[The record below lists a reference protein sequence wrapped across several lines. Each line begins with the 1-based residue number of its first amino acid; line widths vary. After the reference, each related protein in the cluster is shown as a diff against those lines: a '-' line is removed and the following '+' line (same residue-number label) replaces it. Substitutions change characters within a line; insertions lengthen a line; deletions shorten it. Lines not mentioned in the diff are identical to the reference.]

1 MFDNLLIMKKG
12 IKRMLSLWL
21 VCLMMP
27 LQIFA
32 QSSVCEL
39 ANIIQQTAWKTKQ
52 ITEDVVF
59 KQAQLEIFDSK
70 QTISILALQ
79 PASTAKLAIYDAGDE
94 LHLTSELC
102 KQVDAV
108 AGVNASYF
116 ALEAGKGSVDFVR
129 VNGTVLH
136 ERISKTLQ
144 SNAAMTI
151 DESGIHFRKR
161 DTTDAKWENKI
172 DCENVI
178 VSGPLIMENGE
189 VAQLDKDA
197 YVKNRHPRTFV
208 ATKADGT
215 ILLIVVDGRN
225 ANAAGMNLYELY
237 VLAKSLGCEHAMNF
251 DGGGSSTMYVRGE
264 PDNGVVNYPCD
275 NKRFDHAGER
285 RVGNVIYIK

>member
-12 IKRMLSLWL
+12 IKRMLLLWL
-21 VCLMMP
+21 VCLMTP

-59 KQAQLEIFDSK
+59 KQAQLDIFDSR
-70 QTISILALQ
+70 QTISMLALQ
-79 PASTAKLAIYDAGDE
+79 PASTAKLAIYDGGDE
-94 LHLTSELC
+94 LYLTSELC

-108 AGVNASYF
+108 AGVNASFF
-116 ALEAGKGSVDFVR
+116 ALDAGKGSIDFVR

-136 ERISKTLQ
+136 ESRSKFR
-144 SNAAMTI
+144 NAAMTI
-151 DESGIHFRKR
+151 DESGIHFLKR

-189 VAQLDKDA
+189 VAQLDKNA
-197 YVKNRHPRTFV
+197 FNENRHPRTFV

-225 ANAAGMNLYELY
+225 ANAAGMSLYELY

-275 NKRFDHAGER
+275 NKQFDHAGER

>member
-1 MFDNLLIMKKG
+1 
-12 IKRMLSLWL
+12 MLSLWL

-32 QSSVCEL
+32 QSSVYEV
-39 ANIIQQTAWKTKQ
+39 ANIIQQTCWKTKQ
-52 ITEDVVF
+52 IAEDVVL

-79 PASTAKLAIYDAGDE
+79 PASTAKLAIYDAGDN
-94 LHLTSELC
+94 LNLTSELC

-116 ALEAGKGSVDFVR
+116 APGAGKGSVHFVR

-136 ERISKTLQ
+136 ETANKTVFQ

-151 DESGIHFRKR
+151 DESGIHFLKR
-161 DTTDAKWENKI
+161 DTTDAKWDNKI
-172 DCENVI
+172 DCDNVL

-189 VAQLDKDA
+189 VAQLGKDA

-225 ANAAGMNLYELY
+225 ANAAGMSLYELY

-275 NKRFDHAGER
+275 NKQFDHAGER